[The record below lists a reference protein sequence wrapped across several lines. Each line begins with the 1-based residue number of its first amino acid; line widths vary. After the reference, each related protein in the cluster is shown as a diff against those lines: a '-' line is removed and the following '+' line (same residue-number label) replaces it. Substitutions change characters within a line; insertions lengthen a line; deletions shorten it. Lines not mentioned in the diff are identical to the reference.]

1 MPNPDP
7 CFSHLSHASREEV
20 FGRLHKA
27 LNDLATY
34 IPSARQNPYWKTRVV
49 NRIWR
54 KWERW
59 AFMNGW
65 SDDYYFPAIEKCFE
79 SVLEELGILAQV
91 SLLDPR
97 LQIEVVSFRSE
108 GFPVLAFFPV
118 QQHGWITE
126 QIEVRPA
133 TEVLVLLSQP
143 EIERLPVKV
152 VTKQLKHELGHA
164 LLYLRDPKAQN
175 DCSAAGEEWERSTKM
190 EDFIK

>member
-7 CFSHLSHASREEV
+7 HFSHLSQDAREEV
-20 FGRLHKA
+20 IKH
-27 LNDLATY
+27 LNKGLNELATY

-79 SVLEELGILAQV
+79 SVIEELGILAQV
-91 SLLDPR
+91 ALLDPR
-97 LQIEVVSFRSE
+97 LQIEVVPTPGE
-108 GFPVLAFFPV
+108 GFPVLAVFPI

-126 QIEVRPA
+126 EIEIRTA
-133 TEVLVLLSQP
+133 TEVLLVLCQP
-143 EIERLPVKV
+143 DIERLSTEE
-152 VTKQLKHELGHA
+152 VTQA
-164 LLYLRDPKAQN
+164 P
-175 DCSAAGEEWERSTKM
+175 
-190 EDFIK
+190 